1 VIAGLRVG
9 HWTDR
14 EAWTGCTVLVPPDGN
29 TCSCEVRGLSPGT
42 RETDLLAPGASV
54 EEVDAIVLCG
64 GSAFGLAA
72 AQGVMAELEAEGRGH
87 RTAAGVVPIVPAAV
101 VFDLPLGRA
110 DRRPGPQEGA
120 AAYRSAAEGTVDE
133 GSVGAGTGTSVGKLD
148 GADGWTKGGLGTA
161 SLTVAGD
168 VTVAALAVANAF
180 GDVIGEDGEVLAGL
194 RRGGRFARTSEVLA
208 TMPASALAA
217 RREAT
222 TLVVVATDAA
232 LPKLGCYQLARAA
245 HAGIAR
251 ATDPAAS
258 AVDGD
263 VAFALALG
271 TRPAHTSA
279 LLGPAAAT
287 VAAAAIR
294 RAVRAAAGAPGC
306 PALADLDPP
315 A

>member
-1 VIAGLRVG
+1 VLSGLRVG

-14 EAWTGCTVLVPPDGN
+14 EAWTGCTVLVLPEGN
-29 TCSCEVRGLSPGT
+29 VCSGEVRGLSPGT
-42 RETDLLAPGASV
+42 RETDVLAPGASV
-54 EEVDAIVLCG
+54 EEAQAIVLCG

-87 RTAAGVVPIVPAAV
+87 PTPAGVVPIVPAAV

-110 DRRPGPQEGA
+110 DRRPGPEEGA
-120 AAYRSAAEGTVDE
+120 AAYRAAAEGQVEE

-148 GADGWTKGGLGTA
+148 GAEGWTKGGLGVA
-161 SLTVAGD
+161 AMTVAGS

-194 RRGGRFARTSEVLA
+194 RRGGRFVRSTVALA
-208 TMPASALAA
+208 ELPPEALAA

-232 LPKLGCYQLARAA
+232 LPKIGCYQLARAA
-245 HAGIAR
+245 HAGVAR

-258 AVDGD
+258 SVDGD
-263 VAFALALG
+263 VAFAVALG
-271 TRPAHTSA
+271 TRPHTSA

-287 VAAAAIR
+287 VTAAAIR
-294 RAVRAAAGAPGC
+294 RAVRVAQSAPGC
-306 PALADLDPP
+306 PALADLDLP

>member
-1 VIAGLRVG
+1 VLSGLRVG

-14 EAWTGCTVLVPPDGN
+14 EAWTGCTVLVLPEGN
-29 TCSCEVRGLSPGT
+29 VCSGEVRGLSPGT
-42 RETDLLAPGASV
+42 RETDVLAPGASV
-54 EEVDAIVLCG
+54 EEAQAIVLSG

-72 AQGVMAELEAEGRGH
+72 AQGVMAELEAAGRGH
-87 RTAAGVVPIVPAAV
+87 PTPAGVVPIVPAAV

-110 DRRPGPQEGA
+110 DRRPGPEEGA
-120 AAYRSAAEGTVDE
+120 AAYRAAAEGPVEE

-148 GADGWTKGGLGTA
+148 GAKGWTKGGLGVA
-161 SLTVAGD
+161 AMTVAGG

-194 RRGGRFARTSEVLA
+194 RRDGRFVRSTEALA
-208 TMPASALAA
+208 ELPAEALAA

-232 LPKLGCYQLARAA
+232 LPKIGCYQLARAA
-245 HAGIAR
+245 HAGVAR

-258 AVDGD
+258 SVDGD
-263 VAFALALG
+263 VAFAVALG

-287 VAAAAIR
+287 VTAAAIR
-294 RAVRAAAGAPGC
+294 RAVRLAQSAPGC
-306 PALADLDPP
+306 PALADLDLP